1 MATDLGPLTA
11 EVTRNTEVDGSAIAL
26 LNGLS
31 AKIAE
36 LKNDPVALQAL
47 ADQLKASSDSLAA
60 AVVANTPAA

>member
-1 MATDLGPLTA
+1 MADLGPLTA
-11 EVTRNTEVDGSAIAL
+11 EVTRNTEVDSSAIAL

-31 AKIAE
+31 AQIAQ